1 MIYCVE
7 DDDNIRELVI
17 YTLETTCLLYT
28 SFPFSDMIIKLAK
41 KLEKEDDS
49 EKDES
54 RVLLDER
61 MMETPGIALQSA
73 VSEVMRMGSIV
84 MRTMNKAREVMFTKD
99 YEQILEIKE
108 DEPVSYTHLDVY
120 KRQSRG
126 SACGVDH
133 Q

>member
-1 MIYCVE
+1 MHLLFNIIGTIIFSIAAIVMFKVFFVEMGAGMITQTEISLVHTIF
-7 DDDNIRELVI
+7 NIG
-17 YTLETTCLLYT
+17 TTVLL
-28 SFPFSDMIIKLAK
+28 FPFSDMIIKLAK

-84 MRTMNKAREVMFTKD
+84 MRTMDKARD
-99 YEQILEIKE
+99 CLL
-108 DEPVSYTHLDVY
+108 YT
-120 KRQSRG
+120 SR
-126 SACGVDH
+126 CV
-133 Q
+133 